1 MPYSKPQ
8 QQQLAEPRSELSR
21 MAEQTQAEFEFAFF
35 SGILKRHPNYVEV
48 LRVQAKNLAALN
60 RHEEG
65 LELDRRLTRLRP
77 MDPLTHYNY
86 ACSCALNGH
95 IEDALQALSKA
106 LEYGYRD
113 VEFILT
119 DPDLD
124 SLHNDP
130 RFFELLGPYFD
141 DSPSEE

>member
-1 MPYSKPQ
+1 MLSSKSQ
-8 QQQLAEPRSELSR
+8 QQFTESRNELSR
-21 MAEQTQAEFEFAFF
+21 LAEQTQAEFDFAFF

-48 LRVQAKNLAALN
+48 LRVQAKNLAAMK
-60 RHEEG
+60 RYEEG
-65 LELDRRLTRLRP
+65 LELDLRLTRLRP

-95 IEDALQALSKA
+95 IENALQALSKA
-106 LEYGYRD
+106 LKYGYRD

-124 SLHNDP
+124 SLRTDP

-141 DSPSEE
+141 DSASEE